1 MTGRHLAITA
11 AINDYAEKKIESL
24 HLDYPEDHRSPC
36 DPGSGQIPTPRGDR
50 ARLREPHHHRSQ
62 RGELRPVCLDG
73 SGRLQRSPGRCAS
86 IKRACCART
95 GRTRAGIHSLPRRT
109 GVRSRGVRHRRRRNC
124 RHRTRLRRV
133 SGQGRTGHRAD
144 RKYPVK
150 PMFIDEA
157 VLQMEMSARQFS
169 CSSTPRPKRST
180 CFTAAKKGDYGLI
193 QPTFQ

>member
-95 GRTRAGIHSLPRRT
+95 GRSGRNPFATSKNRCSTPEAFDILDETAVTAKGYVESPAKDDRT
-109 GVRSRGVRHRRRRNC
+109 SC
-124 RHRTRLRRV
+124 QTE
-133 SGQGRTGHRAD
+133 
-144 RKYPVK
+144 KYPVK

-180 CFTAAKKGDYGLI
+180 CFTAAKKGDFGLI